1 MIATR
6 NSQFRIRNSESGQAI
21 AEVLIVLLVLLPI
34 LFGAI
39 EFGRGVSLKHSL
51 DTGTSLVV
59 RRLSINPAETA
70 GAENLIQQ
78 TVNDNVLGG
87 PGSLGPRTK
96 GSVVVTVRYY
106 DEWGE
111 ISPAAMANLAFGYRF
126 SVSASLSFQ
135 ANVPLMSLGGRTI
148 AVRHYGMVERWP

>member
-1 MIATR
+1 MKVGR
-6 NSQFRIRNSESGQAI
+6 LEGWEDGQAI

-87 PGSLGPRTK
+87 G
-96 GSVVVTVRYY
+96 VAVTVHYY

>member
-1 MIATR
+1 MIAIR

-51 DTGTSLVV
+51 DTGTSLAV

-87 PGSLGPRTK
+87 G
-96 GSVVVTVRYY
+96 VAVTVRYY

-148 AVRHYGMVERWP
+148 TVRHYGMVERWP